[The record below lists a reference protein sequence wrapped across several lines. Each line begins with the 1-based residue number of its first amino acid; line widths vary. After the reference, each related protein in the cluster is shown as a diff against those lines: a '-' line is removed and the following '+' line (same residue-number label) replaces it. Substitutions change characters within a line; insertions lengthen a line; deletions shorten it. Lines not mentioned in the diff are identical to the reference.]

1 MKKLTVVLVAIA
13 FMAFLASAA
22 LAQGMMEK
30 MSFGIKGGVNLAKPW
45 GDDVPDDAK
54 WRLGANIGAFMSYQ
68 FHDMFAIQPEVYYAM
83 KGWKQEIAE
92 YTFTAK
98 MDYVDIMVLGKLLIP
113 MEGMVQPSLFF
124 GPLLG
129 INIKKDYTIDPVP
142 PDEEGEGELEEVKS
156 TDFGAVLGAGL
167 DIEIAEGYML
177 LLDIRYNMGLTTIH
191 DPEEG
196 DADDVKNQ
204 AITFM
209 AGIAF

>member
-83 KGWKQEIAE
+83 KGWKEE
-92 YTFTAK
+92 FGDTTFTAK
-98 MDYVDIMVLGKLLIP
+98 MDYVDIVVLGKLLIP
-113 MEGMVQPSLFF
+113 MEGMVQPCLFV
-124 GPLLG
+124 GPCLG
-129 INIKKDYTIDPVP
+129 INIKKDYEVDPVP
-142 PDEEGEGELEEVKS
+142 PGVEGEGELEEIKS
-156 TDFGAVLGAGL
+156 TDFGAVLGASL
-167 DIEIAEGYML
+167 DIEISEGYML

-191 DPEEG
+191 DPDEG
-196 DADDVKNQ
+196 DASDVKNQ